1 MKRLKE
7 EIVIGAH
14 FLERAKRFI
23 FKPLF
28 FCNKLFINHLNN
40 ISHNKLFNY
49 TYMNIV
55 ENRKENYSQN
65 KMILYAY

>member
-28 FCNKLFINHLNN
+28 FCISQLIHQLNN
-40 ISHNKLFNY
+40 KSLNNFFSYSPMGL
-49 TYMNIV
+49 V
-55 ENRKENYSQN
+55 ENKKENYSQN
-65 KMILYAY
+65 KMILYA